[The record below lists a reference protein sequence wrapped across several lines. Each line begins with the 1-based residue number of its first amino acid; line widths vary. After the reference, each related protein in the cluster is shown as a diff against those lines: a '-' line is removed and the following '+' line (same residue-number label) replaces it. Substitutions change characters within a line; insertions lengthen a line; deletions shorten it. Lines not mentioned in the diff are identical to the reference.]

1 MGEIMKKAENERYV
15 KLGITGVVVV
25 LVAVVVSNLFEN
37 GGSIAAFFKALGGIL
52 MPFVYGA
59 VIAYLLSP
67 LCGWFER
74 LLGRV
79 IRIKKGLVTGLSVA
93 LSLLTALFVIV
104 LLFLLVI
111 PSFVQSV
118 LQIIAVL
125 PGEITSFITW
135 FHDLLE
141 VNPELQEMWD
151 ESTVGFSA
159 RVSSWLKTDLLPL
172 VQSLIGSLSGQVA
185 GIVTL
190 VTNIFFGI
198 LISIYLLASRR
209 KFARQAR
216 LLLCG
221 AVPRK
226 WADLIEEEVHYADRM
241 FNGFLMGRIL
251 DSVIV
256 GIICFVFTMICGFD
270 SAVLVSVIIGVTNV
284 IPLFGPFLGAIP
296 CALLLLLENPMHC
309 LIFLIFIVILQQVDG
324 NIIGPRIVGQKTG
337 VSSFW
342 VLFSVMVFGGLWG
355 LVGMII
361 GVPLFAVLYD
371 IIRKLVYVGLKHWKR
386 DDLLKTEPAAEAEA
400 PAPVQTDAQQT

>member
-1 MGEIMKKAENERYV
+1 MKKAENEKYV
-15 KLGITGVVVV
+15 KLGITGIAVV
-25 LVAVVVSNLFEN
+25 LVGVVASNLFEN
-37 GGSIAAFFKALGGIL
+37 GGSIAAFFQTLGGIL

-74 LLGRV
+74 LLGKG
-79 IRIKKGLVTGLSVA
+79 IRNKNGLVTGLSVA
-93 LSLLTALFVIV
+93 LSLLTALLVIV
-104 LLFLLVI
+104 LLILLVI

-118 LQIIAVL
+118 LQIIAAL
-125 PGEITSFITW
+125 PGQITSFIAW
-135 FHDLLE
+135 LHNLLE
-141 VNPELQEMWD
+141 VNPELQETWD
-151 ESTVGFSA
+151 ESTANLSA
-159 RVSSWLKTDLLPL
+159 NVSSWLRTELLPL
-172 VQSLIGSLSGQVA
+172 VQSLIGSLGGQVA
-185 GIVTL
+185 GIFTIVK
-190 VTNIFFGI
+190 NIFFGI
-198 LISIYLLASRR
+198 LISVYLLASRR

-256 GIICFVFTMICGFD
+256 GIICFVFTMLCGFD

-309 LIFLIFIVILQQVDG
+309 LIFLVFIVILQQVDG

-371 IIRKLVYVGLKHWKR
+371 ILRKLVYLGLQHWKR
-386 DDLLKTEPAAEAEA
+386 DDLLKMEPAAKPEPPAAEQA
-400 PAPVQTDAQQT
+400 ESSRL